1 MGQKVH
7 PHGFRLG
14 IIYDWESK
22 WFAERDYTTR
32 LINDDALRAKMSEA
46 ARKRAQVFSSESFVT
61 NFVGRLL

>member
-22 WFAERDYTTR
+22 WFAERTTPSGFTR
-32 LINDDALRAKMSEA
+32 TSTCAH
-46 ARKRAQVFSSESFVT
+46 SS
-61 NFVGRLL
+61 